1 MHGTRIQPEA
11 EGLALSGVEVSFGG
25 LKAIGGVDL
34 KVAPGEFVG
43 IVGPNGAGKSTLI
56 QAVTG
61 FVRPSAGT
69 IVFAGSRLDG
79 RAPEDIAALG
89 VARTF
94 QTSRVFPALTIAESV
109 RVGAQR
115 GLIGGGRS
123 PARFGSLMEPLGA
136 LFGVGGYDV
145 AAREADEKIE
155 EILKLFGERLWPRRD
170 RPTHSLSY
178 ANRRR
183 LDIARAL
190 ATSPD
195 LLLLDEPTAGM
206 NPTESHELADLL
218 IEMRRRF
225 PAMAIVMVEHKLDIV
240 RRLTERTIVMAQGK
254 VIVDDEPDRAFADPQ
269 VAAAYLGQGGA
280 AARSQVVVKG
290 HLDHGPE
297 TPMPGPSESPAIELK
312 DVDIFYG
319 PIQALFGVS
328 LKVGR
333 GEAVAVLGGNASGK
347 STTIKTVLR
356 LVTPRKGEIRLYG
369 QPLQARS
376 TAEVIAQGIA
386 SIPEG
391 RRMFAELTV
400 RDNILMGAYARRDA
414 PRARLERDIEAVVA
428 EFPWLSSRLEQL
440 AGTLSGGE
448 QQMVAMARAWLRKP
462 LVLCIDEPSMGLSP
476 LMVDRVY
483 EILARWKSQ
492 GLTILMVEQSA
503 NKALELVDRAYVLR
517 NGIVSLEG
525 SADELRENPAVRE
538 AYLGGGNI
546 APSAS
551 ASSGLAPGS
560 VH

>member
-1 MHGTRIQPEA
+1 MQNPAQGRE
-11 EGLALSGVEVSFGG
+11 LVLSGVEVSFGG

-34 KVAPGEFVG
+34 TVSPGEFVG

-56 QAVTG
+56 QTITG
-61 FVRPSAGT
+61 FARPSAGT
-69 IVFAGSRLDG
+69 ISLGGRRLDG
-79 RAPEDIAALG
+79 SEPEDIAALG
-89 VARTF
+89 IARTF
-94 QTSRVFPALTIAESV
+94 QTSRVFPALTIGESV
-109 RVGAQR
+109 RVGTQR
-115 GLIGGGRS
+115 GLIGGGRT
-123 PARFGSLMEPLGA
+123 PKRFGCLAEPIGG
-136 LFGVGGYDV
+136 LFGIAGYGK
-145 AAREADEKIE
+145 AAREADARAE

-218 IEMRRRF
+218 LDVRRRF
-225 PAMAIVMVEHKLDIV
+225 PAMTIVMVEHKLDIV
-240 RRLTERTIVMAQGK
+240 RKLTQRTIVMAQGK
-254 VIVDDEPDRAFADPQ
+254 VLVDADPDRAFADPQ
-269 VAAAYLGQGGA
+269 VAAAYLGQGGGRIHA
-280 AARSQVVVKG
+280 VVRG
-290 HLDHGPE
+290 HLDHEPE
-297 TPMPGPSESPAIELK
+297 APMPGPPDTPAIELNNV
-312 DVDIFYG
+312 DVFYG
-319 PIQALFGVS
+319 PVQALFGVS

-356 LVTPRKGEIRLYG
+356 LVTPRSGEISLYG
-369 QPLQARS
+369 QPLKART
-376 TAEVIAQGIA
+376 TADVIEQGIA

-400 RDNILMGAYARRDA
+400 RDNILIGAYARRGT
-414 PRARLERDIEAVVA
+414 PRVRLDRDIEAAVA
-428 EFPWLSSRLEQL
+428 EFPWLRDRLDQL

-483 EILARWKSQ
+483 DILTRWKSQ
-492 GLTILMVEQSA
+492 GLTIVMVEQSA

-517 NGIVSLEG
+517 NGVVSMEG
-525 SADELRENPAVRE
+525 SAAELRENPGIRE
-538 AYLGGGNI
+538 AYLGGEH
-546 APSAS
+546 AP
-551 ASSGLAPGS
+551 APGIITAGLEPAS
-560 VH
+560 LH

>member
-1 MHGTRIQPEA
+1 MHGMRNPRPAT
-11 EGLALSGVEVSFGG
+11 GLALAGLEVSFGG
-25 LKAIGGVDL
+25 LKAVGGIDL
-34 KVAPGEFVG
+34 AVAPGEFVG

-56 QAVTG
+56 QTVTG
-61 FVRPSAGT
+61 FVRPSGGS
-69 IVFAGSRLDG
+69 IVFNDERLDG

-109 RVGAQR
+109 RVGLQR
-115 GLIGGGRS
+115 ALIGGGRVPS
-123 PARFGSLMEPLGA
+123 RFGRIAEPLGA
-136 LFGVGGYDV
+136 VLGLGGYRA
-145 AAREADEKIE
+145 AARQADEKVE
-155 EILKLFGERLWPRRD
+155 EILQLFGERLWPRRD

-218 IEMRRRF
+218 LDVRRRF

-240 RRLTERTIVMAQGK
+240 RKLTQRTIVMAQGK
-254 VIVDDEPDRAFADPQ
+254 VLVDDEPDRAFADPG
-269 VAAAYLGQGGA
+269 VAAAYLGQGGG
-280 AARSQVVVKG
+280 ARSHVVVKG
-290 HLDHGPE
+290 HIDHQPE
-297 TPMPGPSESPAIELK
+297 APMPGPPESPAIELK
-312 DVDIFYG
+312 GVDVFYG
-319 PIQALFGVS
+319 SVQALFGVS
-328 LKVGR
+328 LQVGR

-347 STTIKTVLR
+347 STAIKTVLR
-356 LVTPRKGEIRLYG
+356 LVTPRKGEILLYG
-369 QPLQARS
+369 EPLTARS
-376 TAEVIAQGIA
+376 TAEVIGQGIA

-400 RDNILMGAYARRDA
+400 RDNMLMGAYARRSA
-414 PRARLERDIEAVVA
+414 PRQQLERDIEAAIA
-428 EFPWLSSRLEQL
+428 EFPWLGKRLDQL

-462 LVLCIDEPSMGLSP
+462 QILCIDEPSMGLSP

-517 NGIVSLEG
+517 NGIVTMEG
-525 SADELRENPAVRE
+525 PAGALRENPAVRE
-538 AYLGGGNI
+538 AYLGGDH
-546 APSAS
+546 ASAS
-551 ASSGLAPGS
+551 TPASSGLAPAS
-560 VH
+560 AH

>member
-1 MHGTRIQPEA
+1 MHGTRTMNSNHSLE
-11 EGLALSGVEVSFGG
+11 LTDLKVSFGG

-34 KVAPGEFVG
+34 SVAPGEFVG

-61 FVRPSAGT
+61 FVKPSG
-69 IVFAGSRLDG
+69 GSVMFKGHRLDG
-79 RAPEDIAALG
+79 LAPEDIAALG

-109 RVGAQR
+109 RVGTQR
-115 GLIGGGRS
+115 GLIGGGRQRT
-123 PARFGSLMEPLGA
+123 RFGHVTEPLGA
-136 LFGVGGYDV
+136 IFGLPRYR
-145 AAREADEKIE
+145 AATREADEKVE
-155 EILKLFGERLWPRRD
+155 AILKMFGDRLWPRRD

-218 IEMRRRF
+218 LDMRQRF
-225 PAMAIVMVEHKLDIV
+225 PQMAIVMVEHKLDIV
-240 RRLTERTIVMAQGK
+240 RKLTQRTIVMAQGK
-254 VIVDDEPDRAFADPQ
+254 VIVDDEPDRAFANPE
-269 VAAAYLGQGGA
+269 VAAAYLGQGGN
-280 AARSQVVVKG
+280 ARSSVIVKG
-290 HLDHGPE
+290 HIDHQPE
-297 TPMPGPSESPAIELK
+297 VAMPGEPDSPAVELRGV
-312 DVDIFYG
+312 DVFYG
-319 PIQALFGVS
+319 SIQALFGVS
-328 LKVGR
+328 LQVGR

-347 STTIKTVLR
+347 STAVKTVLR
-356 LVTPRKGEIRLYG
+356 LTTPRSGEVFLYG
-369 QPLQARS
+369 RPLEARS
-376 TAEVIAQGIA
+376 TAEVIDQGIA

-400 RDNILMGAYARRDA
+400 RDNILMGGYARRRL
-414 PRARLERDIEAVVA
+414 PRQQLDRDIDAAVA
-428 EFPWLSSRLEQL
+428 EFPWLGNRLDQL

-462 LVLCIDEPSMGLSP
+462 QILCIDEPSMGLSP

-517 NGIVSLEG
+517 NGIVIMEG
-525 SADELRENPAVRE
+525 RADELRENPAVRE
-538 AYLGGGNI
+538 AYLGGEHVSTS
-546 APSAS
+546 APR
-551 ASSGLAPGS
+551 SSGLAPS
-560 VH
+560 LTH

>member
-1 MHGTRIQPEA
+1 MHGMRNQPIA
-11 EGLALSGVEVSFGG
+11 GGLELTGVEVAFGG
-25 LKAIGGVDL
+25 LKAVRGVDL

-56 QAVTG
+56 QTITG
-61 FVRPSAGT
+61 FVQPTAGT
-69 IVFAGSRLDG
+69 IAFARHRLDG

-109 RVGAQR
+109 RIGSQR
-115 GLIGGGRS
+115 ALIGGGRS
-123 PARFGSLMEPLGA
+123 PARFGRIKEPLGA
-136 LFGVGGYDV
+136 LFGLGGYGA
-145 AAREADEKIE
+145 AAREAEARVD

-170 RPTHSLSY
+170 QPTHSLSY

-218 IEMRRRF
+218 LDMRRRF

-240 RRLTERTIVMAQGK
+240 RKLTQRTVVMAQGK

-269 VAAAYLGQGGA
+269 VAAAYLGQGGGG
-280 AARSQVVVKG
+280 ARSQVVVKG

-297 TPMPGPSESPAIELK
+297 VPMPGPVESPAIELK

-356 LVTPRKGEIRLYG
+356 LVTPRKGQIMLYG
-369 QPLQARS
+369 RPLQVKS

-400 RDNILMGAYARRDA
+400 RDNILMGAYARRAA
-414 PRARLERDIEAVVA
+414 PRRDIDRDIEATVA
-428 EFPWLSSRLEQL
+428 EFPWLSSRLDQL

-525 SADELRENPAVRE
+525 RAAELRDNQAVRE
-538 AYLGGGNI
+538 AYLGGDNI
-546 APSAS
+546 SPSAS
-551 ASSGLAPGS
+551 ASSGLAPSS

>member
-1 MHGTRIQPEA
+1 LI
-11 EGLALSGVEVSFGG
+11 
-25 LKAIGGVDL
+25 
-34 KVAPGEFVG
+34 APGEFVG

-56 QAVTG
+56 QAITG
-61 FVRPSAGT
+61 FVTPTGGT
-69 IVFAGSRLDG
+69 IAFNGHRLDG
-79 RAPEDIAALG
+79 RRPEDIAALG

-109 RVGAQR
+109 RVGTQR
-115 GLIGGGRS
+115 GLIGGGSRPS
-123 PARFGSLMEPLGA
+123 RFSALTEPVCA
-136 LFGVGGYDV
+136 LFGLGGYTD
-145 AAREADEKIE
+145 ARKEAQAKAE
-155 EILKLFGERLWPRRD
+155 EVLQLFGDRLWPRRD

-190 ATSPD
+190 ASAPD

-218 IEMRRRF
+218 LDVRRRF

-240 RRLTERTIVMAQGK
+240 RKLTQRTVVMAQGQ
-254 VIVDDEPDRAFADPQ
+254 VIVDDTPARAFAHPE
-269 VAAAYLGQGGA
+269 VASAYLGRADGE
-280 AARSQVVVKG
+280 RTQVIVKG
-290 HLDHGPE
+290 HIDHKPE
-297 TPMPGPSESPAIELK
+297 QPMPGEPATPAIELK
-312 DVDIFYG
+312 NVDVFYG
-319 PIQALFGVS
+319 AVQALFGVS
-328 LKVGR
+328 IRVGR

-347 STTIKTVLR
+347 STAVKTVLR
-356 LVTPRKGEIRLYG
+356 LATPRNGEISLYG
-369 QPLQARS
+369 KPLQARS
-376 TAEVIAQGIA
+376 TADVIDQGVA

-400 RDNILMGAYARRDA
+400 RDNVLMGAYARRA
-414 PRARLERDIEAVVA
+414 MARAVLDRDIDMAIA
-428 EFPWLSSRLEQL
+428 EFPWLGKRLDQL

-462 LVLCIDEPSMGLSP
+462 QILCIDEPSMGLSP
-476 LMVDRVY
+476 LMVDRIY

-517 NGIVSLEG
+517 NGLVILEG
-525 SADELRENPAVRE
+525 RAEELRQNPAVRE
-538 AYLGGGNI
+538 AYLGGD
-546 APSAS
+546 SAA
-551 ASSGLAPGS
+551 ASTVPDAATVS